1 MYVKYVL
8 QAKCLRKK
16 NIELASNSFR
26 NKWIW
31 CYVNK
36 TEANLASIKSWLLD
50 AFELFMLNVSCNS
63 HCFLALCCALH
74 RITSRVIHRTELY
87 LYFLLDSIHIQWQNN
102 NEFCWIME
110 NVYKWQVTIETS
122 RVITCYL
129 HNGATQS
136 SLEMIVRSLNIYY
149 IYGNDPYAGSPTN
162 TLLRL
167 LLPLND
173 PVWTSFRYIP
183 NDPKT
188 IRKTKP
194 KISLKH
200 SIGSSDGRCV
210 QRTGT

>member
-1 MYVKYVL
+1 M
-8 QAKCLRKK
+8 
-16 NIELASNSFR
+16 
-26 NKWIW
+26 
-31 CYVNK
+31 
-36 TEANLASIKSWLLD
+36 SWLLD

-87 LYFLLDSIHIQWQNN
+87 FLFLYIYIRFIFNDKQQWFVEWKGLKQAVIILHIKDMKNILWLVIYIMVRHNHMWWLCEVKSFLL
-102 NEFCWIME
+102 
-110 NVYKWQVTIETS
+110 
-122 RVITCYL
+122 
-129 HNGATQS
+129 
-136 SLEMIVRSLNIYY
+136 MIVLNQSKTIN
-149 IYGNDPYAGSPTN
+149 GNDPYAGSPTN

-173 PVWTSFRYIP
+173 PVWASFRYKP
-183 NDPKT
+183 NDPKAA
-188 IRKTKP
+188 RKTKP